1 MRWDI
6 FCQIVDNYGDAGV
19 CWRLARALSRLS
31 SSSINTVNSAEY
43 DDSRIRL
50 FCDDLNVLNV
60 IAHGDAVR
68 HGATLGI
75 EVLPWS
81 AAESPAVLASVGGV
95 VIEAFAC
102 HLPTPYIEAMVQKV
116 SEKTLSKQ
124 SIWINLEY
132 LTAEAWAD
140 DMHLMPSPQNNGLN
154 KYFYFPGFTPKT
166 GGVLLGDWNEVSSSR
181 IGSDEITSSEIKS
194 APPSLSLV
202 LESCRPGS
210 KKISVFNYKH
220 APLDVWLHSV
230 NQAALAQGEIVDV
243 FLCADQNVSVAT
255 KKEFALV
262 NSTVKLIQLPFI
274 PQEDYDYLL
283 SACDINLVRGE
294 DSFVR
299 AQWAGK
305 PFIWDIYP
313 QSDLAHEVKLSAF
326 LNRFFEDSSDELR
339 SMGVAAMKWG
349 SASDWWP
356 QLNAWT
362 KHSRAWRQKLMG
374 LGHLEGKI
382 LDFVKSQEKSR

>member
-31 SSSINTVNSAEY
+31 SSSVNSAEC

-60 IAHGDAVR
+60 IAHGDAVG

-81 AAESPAVLASVGGV
+81 AAESPTILASVGDV

-102 HLPTPYIEAMVQKV
+102 HLPSAYIEAMVQKT
-116 SEKTLSKQ
+116 SQKASTKQ
-124 SIWINLEY
+124 PIWINLEY

-140 DMHLMPSPQNNGLN
+140 EMHLMPSPQNNGLN

-166 GGVLLGDWNEVSSSR
+166 GGVLLGNWDEV
-181 IGSDEITSSEIKS
+181 TSNSLNI
-194 APPSLSLV
+194 PLSLSSAFD
-202 LESCRPGS
+202 SCRSRS
-210 KKISVFNYKH
+210 KKVSVFNYKQ
-220 APLDVWLHSV
+220 APLDAWLDSLH
-230 NQAALAQGEIVDV
+230 QAALAHGELVDV
-243 FLCADQNVSVAT
+243 FLCADQNVSAAT
-255 KKEFALV
+255 QKAFALA
-262 NSTVKLIQLPFI
+262 NSAVKLIQLPFI

-283 SACDINLVRGE
+283 SVCDINLVRGE

-313 QSDLAHEVKLSAF
+313 QSDLAHEVKLNAF
-326 LNRFFEDSSDELR
+326 LERYFETASAQLR
-339 SMGVAAMKWG
+339 STGVSAMKWA
-349 SASDWWP
+349 SAADWWP
-356 QLNAWT
+356 HLTAWT
-362 KHSRAWRQKLMG
+362 KHSEDWREKLMG

-382 LDFVKSQEKSR
+382 LDFVKSQEISR

>member
-31 SSSINTVNSAEY
+31 SSSVNSVDC

-60 IAHGDAVR
+60 IAHGDAVG
-68 HGATLGI
+68 HGASLGI

-81 AAESPAVLASVGGV
+81 AAESAAVLASVGDV

-102 HLPTPYIEAMVQKV
+102 HLPTPYIEAMVQK
-116 SEKTLSKQ
+116 TSKKF
-124 SIWINLEY
+124 STKPPIWINLEY

-166 GGVLLGDWNEVSSSR
+166 GGVLLGDWDEV
-181 IGSDEITSSEIKS
+181 TSNSLNI
-194 APPSLSLV
+194 PQSLSWTF
-202 LESCRPGS
+202 ESCRPRS
-210 KKISVFNYKH
+210 KKVSIFNYKQ
-220 APLDVWLHSV
+220 APLDAWLDSV
-230 NQAALAQGEIVDV
+230 NQAAVAHDETVDV
-243 FLCADQNVSVAT
+243 FLCANQNVSAAT
-255 KKEFALV
+255 QRTLSSVDSA
-262 NSTVKLIQLPFI
+262 VKLIQLPFI

-283 SACDINLVRGE
+283 SICDINLVRGE

-299 AQWAGK
+299 AQLAGK

-313 QSDLAHEVKLSAF
+313 QSDLAHEVKLNAF
-326 LNRFFEDSSDELR
+326 LERYFEGASSELR
-339 SMGVAAMKWG
+339 ATGISAMKWG
-349 SASDWWP
+349 PASDWWSH
-356 QLNAWT
+356 LNAWT
-362 KHSRAWRQKLMG
+362 SYSETWRQKLMS

-382 LDFVKSQEKSR
+382 LDFVKSQEISR

>member
-31 SSSINTVNSAEY
+31 SSSVNNVEC

-60 IAHGDAVR
+60 ITHGDAVA
-68 HGATLGI
+68 HGASLGV

-81 AAESPAVLASVGGV
+81 AAESPAILASVGDV

-102 HLPTPYIEAMVQKV
+102 HLPKPYVEAMVQKTFQKV
-116 SEKTLSKQ
+116 SAKQ
-124 SIWINLEY
+124 PIWINLEY

-154 KYFYFPGFTPKT
+154 KYFYFPGFTPKA
-166 GGVLLGDWNEVSSSR
+166 GGVLLGDWDEV
-181 IGSDEITSSEIKS
+181 TSNSLNI
-194 APPSLSLV
+194 PTSLSSAF
-202 LESCRPGS
+202 ESCRPKS
-210 KKISVFNYKH
+210 KKVSIFNYKQ
-220 APLDVWLHSV
+220 APLDAWLGSV
-230 NQAALAQGEIVDV
+230 NQVALEHGEMVDV
-243 FLCADQNVSVAT
+243 FLCADQNVSTTTQA
-255 KKEFALV
+255 ALSSV
-262 NSTVKLIQLPFI
+262 DSAVKLIQLPFI

-283 SACDINLVRGE
+283 SVCDINLVRGE

-313 QSDLAHEVKLSAF
+313 QSDLAHEVKLDAF
-326 LNRFFEDSSDELR
+326 LERYFEGGSAKLR
-339 SMGVAAMKWG
+339 AIGISAMKWG

-356 QLNAWT
+356 HLNAWT
-362 KHSRAWRQKLMG
+362 SHSEVWRQKLMS

-382 LDFVKSQEKSR
+382 LDFVKSQEISR

>member
-31 SSSINTVNSAEY
+31 SSSVNNVEC

-60 IAHGDAVR
+60 IAHGDAVG
-68 HGATLGI
+68 HGASLGI

-81 AAESPAVLASVGGV
+81 AAESPVILGSVGDV

-102 HLPTPYIEAMVQKV
+102 HLPKPYIEAMVQK
-116 SEKTLSKQ
+116 TSKKAFAKPP
-124 SIWINLEY
+124 IWINLEY

-154 KYFYFPGFTPKT
+154 KYFYFPGFTPKA
-166 GGVLLGDWNEVSSSR
+166 GGVLLGDWDEV
-181 IGSDEITSSEIKS
+181 TSNSLNI
-194 APPSLSLV
+194 PTSLSSAF
-202 LESCRPGS
+202 ESCRPKS
-210 KKISVFNYKH
+210 KKVSIFNYKQ
-220 APLDVWLHSV
+220 APLDAWLDSV
-230 NQAALAQGEIVDV
+230 NQVALEHGEMVDV
-243 FLCADQNVSVAT
+243 FLCADQNVSTTTQA
-255 KKEFALV
+255 ALSSV
-262 NSTVKLIQLPFI
+262 DSAVKLIQLPFI

-283 SACDINLVRGE
+283 SVCDINLVRGE

-313 QSDLAHEVKLSAF
+313 QSDLAHEVKLDAF
-326 LNRFFEDSSDELR
+326 LERYFEGGSAKLR
-339 SMGVAAMKWG
+339 AIGMSAMKWG

-356 QLNAWT
+356 HLNAWT
-362 KHSRAWRQKLMG
+362 SHSEVWRQKLMS

-382 LDFVKSQEKSR
+382 LDFVKSQEISR

>member
-31 SSSINTVNSAEY
+31 SSSVNNVEC

-60 IAHGDAVR
+60 ITHGDAVA
-68 HGATLGI
+68 HGASLGV

-81 AAESPAVLASVGGV
+81 AAESPAILASVGEV

-102 HLPTPYIEAMVQKV
+102 HLPKPYIEAMVQKTSQKV
-116 SEKTLSKQ
+116 SVKQ
-124 SIWINLEY
+124 PIWINLEY

-154 KYFYFPGFTPKT
+154 KYFYFPGFTPKA
-166 GGVLLGDWNEVSSSR
+166 GGVLLGDWDEV
-181 IGSDEITSSEIKS
+181 TSNSLNI
-194 APPSLSLV
+194 PTSLSSAF
-202 LESCRPGS
+202 ESCRPKS
-210 KKISVFNYKH
+210 KKVSIFNYKQ
-220 APLDVWLHSV
+220 APLDAWLDSV
-230 NQAALAQGEIVDV
+230 NQVALEHGEMVDV
-243 FLCADQNVSVAT
+243 FLCADQNVSTTTQA
-255 KKEFALV
+255 ALSSV
-262 NSTVKLIQLPFI
+262 DSAVKLIQLPFI

-283 SACDINLVRGE
+283 SVCDINLVRGE

-313 QSDLAHEVKLSAF
+313 QSDLAHEVKLDAF
-326 LNRFFEDSSDELR
+326 LERYFEGGSAKLR
-339 SMGVAAMKWG
+339 AIGMSAMKWG

-356 QLNAWT
+356 HLNAWT
-362 KHSRAWRQKLMG
+362 SHSEVWRQKLMS

-382 LDFVKSQEKSR
+382 LDFVKSQEISR

>member
-31 SSSINTVNSAEY
+31 SSSVNNVEC

-60 IAHGDAVR
+60 IAHGDAVG
-68 HGATLGI
+68 HGASLGI

-81 AAESPAVLASVGGV
+81 AAESPAVLASVGDV
-95 VIEAFAC
+95 VVEAFAC
-102 HLPTPYIEAMVQKV
+102 HLPKPYIEAMVQKT
-116 SEKTLSKQ
+116 SQKTSPKPP
-124 SIWINLEY
+124 IWINLEY

-166 GGVLLGDWNEVSSSR
+166 GGVLLGDWDEV
-181 IGSDEITSSEIKS
+181 TSNSLNISK
-194 APPSLSLV
+194 SLSSAF
-202 LESCRPGS
+202 ESCRPRS
-210 KKISVFNYKH
+210 KKISVFHYKQ
-220 APLDVWLHSV
+220 APLDNWLDSV
-230 NQAALAQGEIVDV
+230 NQAALAHGEMVDV
-243 FLCADQNVSVAT
+243 FLCADQNVSAAT
-255 KKEFALV
+255 QTSFSLAD
-262 NSTVKLIQLPFI
+262 SAVKLIQLPFI

-283 SACDINLVRGE
+283 SVCDINLVRGE

-299 AQWAGK
+299 AQWASK

-313 QSDLAHEVKLSAF
+313 QSDLAHEVKLNAF
-326 LNRFFEDSSDELR
+326 LERYFE
-339 SMGVAAMKWG
+339 GVSAEFRAIGISAMKWG
-349 SASDWWP
+349 PASDWWP
-356 QLNAWT
+356 HLSTWT
-362 KHSRAWRQKLMG
+362 SHSEAWRQKLMG

-382 LDFVKSQEKSR
+382 LDFVKSQEISR

>member
-31 SSSINTVNSAEY
+31 SSSVNNVEC

-60 IAHGDAVR
+60 ITHGDAVA
-68 HGATLGI
+68 HGASLGV

-81 AAESPAVLASVGGV
+81 ATESPAILASVGDV

-102 HLPTPYIEAMVQKV
+102 HLPKPYVEAMVQKTSQKV
-116 SEKTLSKQ
+116 SAKQ
-124 SIWINLEY
+124 PIWINLEY

-154 KYFYFPGFTPKT
+154 KYFYFPGFTPKA
-166 GGVLLGDWNEVSSSR
+166 GGVLLGDWDEV
-181 IGSDEITSSEIKS
+181 TSNSLNI
-194 APPSLSLV
+194 PTSLSSAF
-202 LESCRPGS
+202 ESCRPKS
-210 KKISVFNYKH
+210 KKVSIFNYKQ
-220 APLDVWLHSV
+220 APLDAWLDSV
-230 NQAALAQGEIVDV
+230 NQVALEHGEMVDV
-243 FLCADQNVSVAT
+243 FLCADQNVSTTTQA
-255 KKEFALV
+255 ALSSV
-262 NSTVKLIQLPFI
+262 DSAVKLIQLPFI

-283 SACDINLVRGE
+283 SVCDINLVRGE

-313 QSDLAHEVKLSAF
+313 QSDLAHEVKLDAF
-326 LNRFFEDSSDELR
+326 LERYFEGGSAKLR
-339 SMGVAAMKWG
+339 AIGMSAMKWG

-356 QLNAWT
+356 HLNAWT
-362 KHSRAWRQKLMG
+362 SHSEVWRQKLMS

-382 LDFVKSQEKSR
+382 LDFVKSQEISRWKLLKNSA

>member
-19 CWRLARALSRLS
+19 CWRLARALSRLT
-31 SSSINTVNSAEY
+31 SSSINTVNSAEC

-60 IAHGDAVR
+60 ITHGDAVA
-68 HGATLGI
+68 HGASLGV

-81 AAESPAVLASVGGV
+81 AAESPAILASVGDV

-102 HLPTPYIEAMVQKV
+102 HLPKPYVEAMVQKTSQKV
-116 SEKTLSKQ
+116 SAKQ
-124 SIWINLEY
+124 PIWINLEY

-140 DMHLMPSPQNNGLN
+140 EMHLMPSPQNNGLN
-154 KYFYFPGFTPKT
+154 KYFYFPGFTLKA
-166 GGVLLGDWNEVSSSR
+166 GGVLLGDWDEV
-181 IGSDEITSSEIKS
+181 TSNSLNI
-194 APPSLSLV
+194 PTSLSSAF
-202 LESCRPGS
+202 ESCRPKS
-210 KKISVFNYKH
+210 KKVSIFNYKQ
-220 APLDVWLHSV
+220 APLDAWLGSV
-230 NQAALAQGEIVDV
+230 NQVALEHGEMVDV
-243 FLCADQNVSVAT
+243 FLCADQNVSTTTQA
-255 KKEFALV
+255 ALSSV
-262 NSTVKLIQLPFI
+262 DSAVKLIQLPFI

-283 SACDINLVRGE
+283 SVCDINLVRGE

-313 QSDLAHEVKLSAF
+313 QSDLAHEVKLDAF
-326 LNRFFEDSSDELR
+326 LERYFEGGSAKLR
-339 SMGVAAMKWG
+339 AIGMSAMKWG

-356 QLNAWT
+356 HLNAWT
-362 KHSRAWRQKLMG
+362 SHSEVWRQKLMS

>member
-31 SSSINTVNSAEY
+31 SSSVNNVEC

-60 IAHGDAVR
+60 ITHGDAVA
-68 HGATLGI
+68 HGASLGV

-81 AAESPAVLASVGGV
+81 AAESPAILASVGEV

-102 HLPTPYIEAMVQKV
+102 HLPKPYIEAMVQKTSQKV
-116 SEKTLSKQ
+116 SVKQ
-124 SIWINLEY
+124 PIWINLEY

-154 KYFYFPGFTPKT
+154 KYFYFPGFTPKA
-166 GGVLLGDWNEVSSSR
+166 GGVLLGDWDEV
-181 IGSDEITSSEIKS
+181 TSNSLNI
-194 APPSLSLV
+194 PTSLSSAF
-202 LESCRPGS
+202 ESCRPKS
-210 KKISVFNYKH
+210 KKVSIFNYKQ
-220 APLDVWLHSV
+220 APLDAWLGSV
-230 NQAALAQGEIVDV
+230 NQVALEHGEMVDV
-243 FLCADQNVSVAT
+243 FLCADQNVSTTTQA
-255 KKEFALV
+255 ALSSV
-262 NSTVKLIQLPFI
+262 DSAVKLIQLPFI

-283 SACDINLVRGE
+283 SVCDINLVRGE

-313 QSDLAHEVKLSAF
+313 QSDLAHEVKLDAF
-326 LNRFFEDSSDELR
+326 LERYFEGGSAKLR
-339 SMGVAAMKWG
+339 AIGMSAMKWG

-356 QLNAWT
+356 HLNAWT
-362 KHSRAWRQKLMG
+362 SHSEVWRQKLMS

-382 LDFVKSQEKSR
+382 LDFVKSQEISR

>member
-31 SSSINTVNSAEY
+31 SSSVNNVEC

-60 IAHGDAVR
+60 ITHGDAVA
-68 HGATLGI
+68 HGASLGV

-81 AAESPAVLASVGGV
+81 AAESPAILASVGDV

-102 HLPTPYIEAMVQKV
+102 HLPKPYVEAMVQKTSQKV
-116 SEKTLSKQ
+116 SVKQ
-124 SIWINLEY
+124 PIWINLEY

-154 KYFYFPGFTPKT
+154 KYFYFPGFTPKA
-166 GGVLLGDWNEVSSSR
+166 GGVLLGDWDEV
-181 IGSDEITSSEIKS
+181 TSNSLNI
-194 APPSLSLV
+194 PTSLSSAF
-202 LESCRPGS
+202 ESCRPKS
-210 KKISVFNYKH
+210 KKVSIFNYKQ
-220 APLDVWLHSV
+220 APLDAWLGSV
-230 NQAALAQGEIVDV
+230 NQVALEHGEMVDV
-243 FLCADQNVSVAT
+243 FLCADQNVSTTTQA
-255 KKEFALV
+255 ALSSV
-262 NSTVKLIQLPFI
+262 DSAVKLIQLPFI

-283 SACDINLVRGE
+283 SVCDINLVRGE

-299 AQWAGK
+299 SQWAGK

-313 QSDLAHEVKLSAF
+313 QSDLAHEVKLDAF
-326 LNRFFEDSSDELR
+326 LERYFEGGSAKLR
-339 SMGVAAMKWG
+339 AIGMSAMKWG

-356 QLNAWT
+356 HLNAWT
-362 KHSRAWRQKLMG
+362 SHSEVWRQKLMS

-382 LDFVKSQEKSR
+382 LDFVKSQEISR

>member
-31 SSSINTVNSAEY
+31 SSSVNNVEC

-60 IAHGDAVR
+60 ITHGDAVA
-68 HGATLGI
+68 HGASLGV

-81 AAESPAVLASVGGV
+81 ATESPAILASVGDV

-102 HLPTPYIEAMVQKV
+102 HLPKPYVEAMVQKTSQKV
-116 SEKTLSKQ
+116 SAKQ
-124 SIWINLEY
+124 PIWINLEY

-154 KYFYFPGFTPKT
+154 KYFYFPGFTPKA
-166 GGVLLGDWNEVSSSR
+166 GGVLLGDWDEV
-181 IGSDEITSSEIKS
+181 TSNSLNI
-194 APPSLSLV
+194 PTSLSSAF
-202 LESCRPGS
+202 ESCRPKS
-210 KKISVFNYKH
+210 KKVSIFNYKQ
-220 APLDVWLHSV
+220 APLDAWLGSV
-230 NQAALAQGEIVDV
+230 NQVALEHGEMVDV
-243 FLCADQNVSVAT
+243 FLCADQNVSTTTQA
-255 KKEFALV
+255 ALSSV
-262 NSTVKLIQLPFI
+262 DSAVKLIQLPFI

-283 SACDINLVRGE
+283 SVCDINLVRGE

-313 QSDLAHEVKLSAF
+313 QSDLAHEVKLDAF
-326 LNRFFEDSSDELR
+326 LERYFEGGSAKLR
-339 SMGVAAMKWG
+339 AIGMSAMKWG

-356 QLNAWT
+356 HLNAWT
-362 KHSRAWRQKLMG
+362 SHSEVWRQKLMS

-382 LDFVKSQEKSR
+382 LDFVKSQEISR

>member
-31 SSSINTVNSAEY
+31 SSSVNNVEC

-60 IAHGDAVR
+60 IAHGDAVG
-68 HGATLGI
+68 HGASLGI

-81 AAESPAVLASVGGV
+81 AAESPAVLASVGDV
-95 VIEAFAC
+95 VVEAFAC
-102 HLPTPYIEAMVQKV
+102 HLPKPYIEAMVQKT
-116 SEKTLSKQ
+116 SQKTSPKPP
-124 SIWINLEY
+124 IWINLEY

-140 DMHLMPSPQNNGLN
+140 EMHLMPSPQNNGLN

-166 GGVLLGDWNEVSSSR
+166 GGVLLGDWDEV
-181 IGSDEITSSEIKS
+181 TSNSLNI
-194 APPSLSLV
+194 PQSLSSAF
-202 LESCRPGS
+202 ESCRPRS
-210 KKISVFNYKH
+210 KKISVFHYKQ
-220 APLDVWLHSV
+220 APLDSWLDSV
-230 NQAALAQGEIVDV
+230 NQAALAHGEMVDV
-243 FLCADQNVSVAT
+243 FLCADQNVSAAT
-255 KKEFALV
+255 QTSFSLAD
-262 NSTVKLIQLPFI
+262 SAVKLIQLPFI

-283 SACDINLVRGE
+283 SVCDINLVRGE

-299 AQWAGK
+299 AQWASK

-313 QSDLAHEVKLSAF
+313 QSDLAHEVKLNAF
-326 LNRFFEDSSDELR
+326 LERYFE
-339 SMGVAAMKWG
+339 GVSAEFRAIGISAMKWG
-349 SASDWWP
+349 PASDWWSH
-356 QLNAWT
+356 LSSWT
-362 KHSRAWRQKLMG
+362 SHSEAWRQKLMG

-382 LDFVKSQEKSR
+382 LDFVKSQEISR

>member
-31 SSSINTVNSAEY
+31 SSSVNSVDC

-60 IAHGDAVR
+60 IAHGDAVA
-68 HGATLGI
+68 HGASLGI
-75 EVLPWS
+75 EALPWS
-81 AAESPAVLASVGGV
+81 AAESPAVLASVGDV

-102 HLPTPYIEAMVQKV
+102 NLPKPYIEAMVQKA
-116 SEKTLSKQ
+116 SDQ
-124 SIWINLEY
+124 APIWINLEY

-140 DMHLMPSPQNNGLN
+140 DMHLMPSPQNNGLK

-166 GGVLLGDWNEVSSSR
+166 GGVLLGDWHEV
-181 IGSDEITSSEIKS
+181 TSGKDTSL
-194 APPSLSLV
+194 PNSLSLV
-202 LESCRPGS
+202 LQSCRPAS
-210 KKISVFNYKH
+210 KKISVFNYKQ
-220 APLDVWLHSV
+220 APLDTWLNSV
-230 NQAALAQGEIVDV
+230 NQAALSHGNKVDV
-243 FLCADQNVSVAT
+243 FLCADQNVSAAT
-255 KKEFALV
+255 QKAFSLEDSA
-262 NSTVKLIQLPFI
+262 VKLIQLPFI

-283 SACDINLVRGE
+283 SVCDMNLVRGE

-313 QSDLAHEVKLSAF
+313 QSDLAHEIKLEAF
-326 LNRFFEDSSDELR
+326 LDRYFAGASSELR
-339 SMGVAAMKWG
+339 AFGISAMKWG
-349 SASDWWP
+349 PASDWWP
-356 QLNAWT
+356 HLNALT
-362 KHSRAWRQKLMG
+362 QHSKEWADKLAA

-382 LDFVKSQEKSR
+382 LDFVKSQEISR

>member
-31 SSSINTVNSAEY
+31 SSSVNNVEC

-60 IAHGDAVR
+60 ITHGDAVA
-68 HGATLGI
+68 HGASLGV

-81 AAESPAVLASVGGV
+81 AAESPAILASVGDV

-102 HLPTPYIEAMVQKV
+102 HLPKPYVEAMVQKTSQRV
-116 SEKTLSKQ
+116 SAKQ
-124 SIWINLEY
+124 PIWINLEY

-140 DMHLMPSPQNNGLN
+140 DMHLMPSPQNNGLS
-154 KYFYFPGFTPKT
+154 KYFYFPGFTPKA
-166 GGVLLGDWNEVSSSR
+166 GGVLLGDWDEV
-181 IGSDEITSSEIKS
+181 TSNSLNI
-194 APPSLSLV
+194 PTSLSSAF
-202 LESCRPGS
+202 ESCRPKS
-210 KKISVFNYKH
+210 KKVSLFNYKQ
-220 APLDVWLHSV
+220 APLDAWLDSV
-230 NQAALAQGEIVDV
+230 NQVALEHGEMVDV
-243 FLCADQNVSVAT
+243 FLCADQNVSTTTQA
-255 KKEFALV
+255 ALSSV
-262 NSTVKLIQLPFI
+262 DSAVKLIQLPFI

-283 SACDINLVRGE
+283 SVCDINLVRGE

-313 QSDLAHEVKLSAF
+313 QSDLAHEVKLDAF
-326 LNRFFEDSSDELR
+326 LERYFEEGSAKLR
-339 SMGVAAMKWG
+339 AIGMSAMKWG

-356 QLNAWT
+356 HLNAWT
-362 KHSRAWRQKLMG
+362 SHSEVWRQKLMS

-382 LDFVKSQEKSR
+382 LDFVKSQEISR

>member
-31 SSSINTVNSAEY
+31 SSSVNNVEC

-60 IAHGDAVR
+60 ITHGDAVA
-68 HGATLGI
+68 HGASLGV

-81 AAESPAVLASVGGV
+81 AAESPAILASVGDV
-95 VIEAFAC
+95 VIEAFAS
-102 HLPTPYIEAMVQKV
+102 HLPKPYVEAMVQKTSQKV
-116 SEKTLSKQ
+116 SAKQ
-124 SIWINLEY
+124 LIWINLEY

-154 KYFYFPGFTPKT
+154 KYFYFPGFTPKA
-166 GGVLLGDWNEVSSSR
+166 GGVLLGDWDEV
-181 IGSDEITSSEIKS
+181 TSNSLNI
-194 APPSLSLV
+194 PTSLSSAF
-202 LESCRPGS
+202 ESCRPKS
-210 KKISVFNYKH
+210 KKVSIFNYKQ
-220 APLDVWLHSV
+220 APLDAWLDSV
-230 NQAALAQGEIVDV
+230 NQVALEHGEMVDV
-243 FLCADQNVSVAT
+243 FLCADQNVSTTTQA
-255 KKEFALV
+255 ALSSV
-262 NSTVKLIQLPFI
+262 DSAVKLIQLPFI

-283 SACDINLVRGE
+283 SVCDINLVRGE

-313 QSDLAHEVKLSAF
+313 QSDLAHEVKLDAF
-326 LNRFFEDSSDELR
+326 LERYFEGGSAKLR
-339 SMGVAAMKWG
+339 AIGISAMKWG

-356 QLNAWT
+356 HLNAWT
-362 KHSRAWRQKLMG
+362 SHSEVWRQKLMS

-382 LDFVKSQEKSR
+382 LDFVKSQEISR

>member
-31 SSSINTVNSAEY
+31 SSSVNNVEC

-68 HGATLGI
+68 HGASLGI

-81 AAESPAVLASVGGV
+81 GAESPAVLASVGDV

-102 HLPTPYIEAMVQKV
+102 HLPTPYVEAMVQKT
-116 SEKTLSKQ
+116 SQKASSRQ
-124 SIWINLEY
+124 PIWINLEY
-132 LTAEAWAD
+132 LTAEVWAD
-140 DMHLMPSPQNNGLN
+140 EMHLMPSPQNNGLN

-166 GGVLLGDWNEVSSSR
+166 GGVLLGDWHEV
-181 IGSDEITSSEIKS
+181 TSSKET
-194 APPSLSLV
+194 APPNSLSLV
-202 LESCRPGS
+202 LQSCRPAS
-210 KKISVFNYKH
+210 KKISVFNYKQ
-220 APLDVWLHSV
+220 APLDAWLDSV
-230 NQAALAQGEIVDV
+230 NQTALAHGEMVDV
-243 FLCADQNVSVAT
+243 FLCAEQNVSTETQQA
-255 KKEFALV
+255 FSLAD
-262 NSTVKLIQLPFI
+262 SAVKLIQLPFI

-283 SACDINLVRGE
+283 SVCDINLVRGE

-313 QSDLAHEVKLSAF
+313 QSDLAHEVKLNAF
-326 LNRFFEDSSDELR
+326 LERYFEASSAELR
-339 SMGVAAMKWG
+339 STGLAAMKWG
-349 SASDWWP
+349 PASDWWP
-356 QLNAWT
+356 HLNAWT
-362 KHSRAWRQKLMG
+362 SHSEAWRHKLAS

-382 LDFVKSQEKSR
+382 LDFVKSQEISR

>member
-31 SSSINTVNSAEY
+31 SSSVNNVEC

-68 HGATLGI
+68 HGASLGI

-81 AAESPAVLASVGGV
+81 GAESPAVLASVGDV

-102 HLPTPYIEAMVQKV
+102 HLPTPYVEAMVQKT
-116 SEKTLSKQ
+116 SQKASSRQ
-124 SIWINLEY
+124 PIWINLEY
-132 LTAEAWAD
+132 LTAEVWAD
-140 DMHLMPSPQNNGLN
+140 EMHLMSSPQNNGLN

-166 GGVLLGDWNEVSSSR
+166 GGVLLGDWYEV
-181 IGSDEITSSEIKS
+181 TSSKET
-194 APPSLSLV
+194 APPNSLSLV
-202 LESCRPGS
+202 LQSCRPAS
-210 KKISVFNYKH
+210 KKISVFNYKQ
-220 APLDVWLHSV
+220 APLDAWLDSV
-230 NQAALAQGEIVDV
+230 NQTALAHGDMVDV
-243 FLCADQNVSVAT
+243 FLCADQNVPTETQQAFSLADS
-255 KKEFALV
+255 A
-262 NSTVKLIQLPFI
+262 VKLIQLPFI

-283 SACDINLVRGE
+283 SVCDINLVRGE

-313 QSDLAHEVKLSAF
+313 QSDLAHEVKLNAF
-326 LNRFFEDSSDELR
+326 LERYFEASSAELR
-339 SMGVAAMKWG
+339 STGLAAMKWG
-349 SASDWWP
+349 PASDWWP
-356 QLNAWT
+356 HLNAWT
-362 KHSRAWRQKLMG
+362 SHSEAWRHKLAS

-382 LDFVKSQEKSR
+382 LDFVKSQEISR

>member
-31 SSSINTVNSAEY
+31 SSSVNNVEC

-60 IAHGDAVR
+60 IAHGDAVG
-68 HGATLGI
+68 HGASLGI

-81 AAESPAVLASVGGV
+81 AAESPAVLASVGDV
-95 VIEAFAC
+95 VVEAFAC
-102 HLPTPYIEAMVQKV
+102 HLPKPYIEAMVQKT
-116 SEKTLSKQ
+116 SQKTSPKPP
-124 SIWINLEY
+124 IWINLEY

-166 GGVLLGDWNEVSSSR
+166 GGVLLGDWDEV
-181 IGSDEITSSEIKS
+181 TSNSLNI
-194 APPSLSLV
+194 PQSLSSAF
-202 LESCRPGS
+202 ESCRPKS
-210 KKISVFNYKH
+210 KKISVFHYKQ
-220 APLDVWLHSV
+220 APLDNWLDSV
-230 NQAALAQGEIVDV
+230 NQAALAHGEMVDV
-243 FLCADQNVSVAT
+243 FLCADQNVSAAT
-255 KKEFALV
+255 QTSFSLAD
-262 NSTVKLIQLPFI
+262 SAVKLIQLPFI

-283 SACDINLVRGE
+283 SVCDINLVRGE

-299 AQWAGK
+299 AQWASK

-313 QSDLAHEVKLSAF
+313 QSDLAHEVKLNAF
-326 LNRFFEDSSDELR
+326 LERYFE
-339 SMGVAAMKWG
+339 GVSAEFRAIGISAMKWG
-349 SASDWWP
+349 PASDWWSH
-356 QLNAWT
+356 LSSWT
-362 KHSRAWRQKLMG
+362 SHSEAWRQKLMG

-382 LDFVKSQEKSR
+382 LDFVKSQEISR

>member
-31 SSSINTVNSAEY
+31 SSSVNNVEC

-60 IAHGDAVR
+60 ITHGDAVA
-68 HGATLGI
+68 HGASLGV

-81 AAESPAVLASVGGV
+81 AAESPAILASVGDV

-102 HLPTPYIEAMVQKV
+102 HLPKPYVEAMVQKTSQRV
-116 SEKTLSKQ
+116 SAKQ
-124 SIWINLEY
+124 PIWINLEY

-154 KYFYFPGFTPKT
+154 KYFYFPGFTPKA
-166 GGVLLGDWNEVSSSR
+166 GGVLLGDWDEV
-181 IGSDEITSSEIKS
+181 TSNSLNI
-194 APPSLSLV
+194 PTSLSSAF
-202 LESCRPGS
+202 ESCRPKS
-210 KKISVFNYKH
+210 KKVSLFNYKQ
-220 APLDVWLHSV
+220 APLDAWLDSV
-230 NQAALAQGEIVDV
+230 NQVALEHGEMVDV
-243 FLCADQNVSVAT
+243 FLCADQNVSTTTQA
-255 KKEFALV
+255 ALSSV
-262 NSTVKLIQLPFI
+262 DSAVKLIQLPFI

-283 SACDINLVRGE
+283 SVCDINLVRGE

-313 QSDLAHEVKLSAF
+313 QSDLAHEVKLDAF
-326 LNRFFEDSSDELR
+326 LERYFEEGSAKLR
-339 SMGVAAMKWG
+339 AIGMSAMKWG

-356 QLNAWT
+356 HLNAWT
-362 KHSRAWRQKLMG
+362 SHSEVWRQKLMS

-382 LDFVKSQEKSR
+382 LDFVKSQEISR

>member
-31 SSSINTVNSAEY
+31 SSSVNNVEC

-60 IAHGDAVR
+60 IAHGDAVG
-68 HGATLGI
+68 HGASLGI

-81 AAESPAVLASVGGV
+81 AAESPAILASVGDV

-102 HLPTPYIEAMVQKV
+102 HLPKPYIEAMVQKT
-116 SEKTLSKQ
+116 SQKTSPKPP
-124 SIWINLEY
+124 IWINLEY

-166 GGVLLGDWNEVSSSR
+166 GGVLLGDWDEV
-181 IGSDEITSSEIKS
+181 TSNSLNISK
-194 APPSLSLV
+194 SLSSAF
-202 LESCRPGS
+202 ESCRPKS
-210 KKISVFNYKH
+210 KRISVFHYKQ
-220 APLDVWLHSV
+220 APLDAWLDSV
-230 NQAALAQGEIVDV
+230 NQAALAHGEMVDV
-243 FLCADQNVSVAT
+243 FLCADQNVSAAT
-255 KKEFALV
+255 QTSFSLAD
-262 NSTVKLIQLPFI
+262 SAVKLIQLHFI

-283 SACDINLVRGE
+283 SVCDINLVRGE

-299 AQWAGK
+299 AQWASK

-313 QSDLAHEVKLSAF
+313 QSDLAHEVKLNAF
-326 LNRFFEDSSDELR
+326 LERYFE
-339 SMGVAAMKWG
+339 GVSAEFRAIGISAMKWG
-349 SASDWWP
+349 PASDWWP
-356 QLNAWT
+356 HLSTWT
-362 KHSRAWRQKLMG
+362 SHSEAWRQKLMG

-382 LDFVKSQEKSR
+382 LDFVKSQEISR

>member
-31 SSSINTVNSAEY
+31 SSSVNNVEC

-81 AAESPAVLASVGGV
+81 AAESPAILASVGDV

-102 HLPTPYIEAMVQKV
+102 HLPKSYIEAMVQKT
-116 SEKTLSKQ
+116 SQKTSPKPP
-124 SIWINLEY
+124 IWINLEY

-166 GGVLLGDWNEVSSSR
+166 GGVLLGDWDEV
-181 IGSDEITSSEIKS
+181 TSNSLNISK
-194 APPSLSLV
+194 SLSSAF
-202 LESCRPGS
+202 ESCRPKS
-210 KKISVFNYKH
+210 KRISVFHYKQ
-220 APLDVWLHSV
+220 APLDAWLDSV
-230 NQAALAQGEIVDV
+230 NQAALAHGEMVDV
-243 FLCADQNVSVAT
+243 FLCADQNVSAAT
-255 KKEFALV
+255 QTSFSLAD
-262 NSTVKLIQLPFI
+262 SAVKLIQLPFI

-283 SACDINLVRGE
+283 SVCDINLVRGE

-299 AQWAGK
+299 AQWASK

-313 QSDLAHEVKLSAF
+313 QSDLAHEVKLNAF
-326 LNRFFEDSSDELR
+326 LERYFE
-339 SMGVAAMKWG
+339 GVSAEFRAIGISAMKWG
-349 SASDWWP
+349 PASDWWP
-356 QLNAWT
+356 HLSTWT
-362 KHSRAWRQKLMG
+362 SHSEAWRQKLMG

-382 LDFVKSQEKSR
+382 LDFVKSQEISR

>member
-31 SSSINTVNSAEY
+31 SSSVNNVEC

-68 HGATLGI
+68 HGASLGI

-81 AAESPAVLASVGGV
+81 AAESPAVLASVGDV
-95 VIEAFAC
+95 VVEAFAC
-102 HLPTPYIEAMVQKV
+102 HLPKPYIEAMVQKT
-116 SEKTLSKQ
+116 SQKTSPKPP
-124 SIWINLEY
+124 IWINLEY

-166 GGVLLGDWNEVSSSR
+166 GGVLLGDWDEV
-181 IGSDEITSSEIKS
+181 TSNSLNI
-194 APPSLSLV
+194 PQSLSSAF
-202 LESCRPGS
+202 ESCRPKS
-210 KKISVFNYKH
+210 KKISVFHYKQ
-220 APLDVWLHSV
+220 APLDNWLDSV
-230 NQAALAQGEIVDV
+230 NQAALAHGEMVDV
-243 FLCADQNVSVAT
+243 FLCADQNVSAAT
-255 KKEFALV
+255 QTSFSLAD
-262 NSTVKLIQLPFI
+262 SAVKLIQLPFI

-283 SACDINLVRGE
+283 SVCDINLVRGE

-299 AQWAGK
+299 AQWASK

-313 QSDLAHEVKLSAF
+313 QSDLAHEVKLNAF
-326 LNRFFEDSSDELR
+326 LERYFE
-339 SMGVAAMKWG
+339 GVSAEFRAIGISAMKWG
-349 SASDWWP
+349 PASDWWSH
-356 QLNAWT
+356 LSSWT
-362 KHSRAWRQKLMG
+362 SHSEAWRQKLMG

-382 LDFVKSQEKSR
+382 LDFVKSQEISR

>member
-31 SSSINTVNSAEY
+31 SSSVNNVEC

-60 IAHGDAVR
+60 ITHGDAVA
-68 HGATLGI
+68 HGASLGV

-81 AAESPAVLASVGGV
+81 AAESPAILASVGDV

-102 HLPTPYIEAMVQKV
+102 HLPKPYVEAMVQKTSQRV
-116 SEKTLSKQ
+116 SAKQ
-124 SIWINLEY
+124 PIWINLEY

-154 KYFYFPGFTPKT
+154 KYFYFPGFTPKA
-166 GGVLLGDWNEVSSSR
+166 GGVLLGDWDEV
-181 IGSDEITSSEIKS
+181 TSNSLNI
-194 APPSLSLV
+194 PTSLSSAF
-202 LESCRPGS
+202 ESCRPKS
-210 KKISVFNYKH
+210 KKVSLFNYKQ
-220 APLDVWLHSV
+220 APLDAWLDSV
-230 NQAALAQGEIVDV
+230 NQVALEHGEMVDV
-243 FLCADQNVSVAT
+243 FLCADQNVSTTTQA
-255 KKEFALV
+255 ALSSV
-262 NSTVKLIQLPFI
+262 DSAVKLIQLPFI

-283 SACDINLVRGE
+283 SVCDINLVRGE

-313 QSDLAHEVKLSAF
+313 QSDLAHEVKLDAF
-326 LNRFFEDSSDELR
+326 LERYFEGGSAKLR
-339 SMGVAAMKWG
+339 AIGISAMKWG

-356 QLNAWT
+356 HLNAWT
-362 KHSRAWRQKLMG
+362 SHSEVWRQKLMS

-382 LDFVKSQEKSR
+382 LDFVKSQEISR

>member
-31 SSSINTVNSAEY
+31 SSSVNNVEC

-60 IAHGDAVR
+60 ITHGDAVA
-68 HGATLGI
+68 HGASLGV

-81 AAESPAVLASVGGV
+81 AAESPAILASVGDV

-102 HLPTPYIEAMVQKV
+102 HLPKPYVEAMVQKTSQKV
-116 SEKTLSKQ
+116 SAKQ
-124 SIWINLEY
+124 PIWINLEY

-154 KYFYFPGFTPKT
+154 KYFYFPGFTPKA
-166 GGVLLGDWNEVSSSR
+166 GGVLLGDWDEV
-181 IGSDEITSSEIKS
+181 TSNSLNI
-194 APPSLSLV
+194 PTSLSSAF
-202 LESCRPGS
+202 ESCRPKS
-210 KKISVFNYKH
+210 KKVSIFNYKQ
-220 APLDVWLHSV
+220 APLDAWLDSV
-230 NQAALAQGEIVDV
+230 NQVALEHGEMVDV
-243 FLCADQNVSVAT
+243 FLCADQNVSTTTQA
-255 KKEFALV
+255 ALSSV
-262 NSTVKLIQLPFI
+262 DSAVKVIQLPFI

-283 SACDINLVRGE
+283 SVCDINLVRGE

-313 QSDLAHEVKLSAF
+313 QSDLAHEVKLDAF
-326 LNRFFEDSSDELR
+326 LERYFEGGSAKLR
-339 SMGVAAMKWG
+339 AIGISAMKWG

-356 QLNAWT
+356 HLNAWT
-362 KHSRAWRQKLMG
+362 SHSEVWRQKLMS

-382 LDFVKSQEKSR
+382 LDFVKSQEISR

>member
-31 SSSINTVNSAEY
+31 SSSVNNVEC

-50 FCDDLNVLNV
+50 FCDDLSVLNV
-60 IAHGDAVR
+60 ITHGDAVA
-68 HGATLGI
+68 HGASLGV

-81 AAESPAVLASVGGV
+81 AAESPAILASVGDV

-102 HLPTPYIEAMVQKV
+102 HLPKPYVEAMVQKTSQKV
-116 SEKTLSKQ
+116 SAKQ
-124 SIWINLEY
+124 PIWINLEY

-154 KYFYFPGFTPKT
+154 KYFYFPGFTPKA
-166 GGVLLGDWNEVSSSR
+166 GGVLLGDWDEV
-181 IGSDEITSSEIKS
+181 TSNSLNI
-194 APPSLSLV
+194 PTSLSSAF
-202 LESCRPGS
+202 ESCRPKS
-210 KKISVFNYKH
+210 KKVSIFNYKQ
-220 APLDVWLHSV
+220 APLDAWLGSV
-230 NQAALAQGEIVDV
+230 NQVALEHGEMVDV
-243 FLCADQNVSVAT
+243 FLCADQNVSTTTQA
-255 KKEFALV
+255 ALSSV
-262 NSTVKLIQLPFI
+262 DSAVKLIQLPFI

-283 SACDINLVRGE
+283 SVCDINLVRGE

-313 QSDLAHEVKLSAF
+313 QSDLAHEVKLDAF
-326 LNRFFEDSSDELR
+326 LERYFEGGSAKLR
-339 SMGVAAMKWG
+339 AIGMSAMKWG

-356 QLNAWT
+356 HLNAWT
-362 KHSRAWRQKLMG
+362 SHSEVWRQKLMS

-382 LDFVKSQEKSR
+382 LDFVKSQEISR

>member
-31 SSSINTVNSAEY
+31 SSSVNSVDC

-60 IAHGDAVR
+60 ITHGDAVA
-68 HGATLGI
+68 HGASLGV

-81 AAESPAVLASVGGV
+81 AAESPAILASVGDV

-102 HLPTPYIEAMVQKV
+102 HLPKPYVEAMVQKTSQKV
-116 SEKTLSKQ
+116 SAKQ
-124 SIWINLEY
+124 PIWINLEY

-154 KYFYFPGFTPKT
+154 KYFYFPGFTPKA
-166 GGVLLGDWNEVSSSR
+166 GGVLLGDWDEV
-181 IGSDEITSSEIKS
+181 TSNSLNI
-194 APPSLSLV
+194 PTSLSSAF
-202 LESCRPGS
+202 ESCRPKS
-210 KKISVFNYKH
+210 KKVSIFNYKQ
-220 APLDVWLHSV
+220 APLDAWLGSV
-230 NQAALAQGEIVDV
+230 NQVALEHGEMVDV
-243 FLCADQNVSVAT
+243 FLCADQNVSTTTQA
-255 KKEFALV
+255 ALSSV
-262 NSTVKLIQLPFI
+262 DSAVKLIQLPFI

-283 SACDINLVRGE
+283 SVCDINLVRGE

-313 QSDLAHEVKLSAF
+313 QSDLAHEVKLDAF
-326 LNRFFEDSSDELR
+326 LERYFEGGSAKLR
-339 SMGVAAMKWG
+339 AIGMSAMKWG

-356 QLNAWT
+356 HLNAWT
-362 KHSRAWRQKLMG
+362 SHSEVWRQKLMS

-382 LDFVKSQEKSR
+382 LDFVKSQEISR

>member
-31 SSSINTVNSAEY
+31 SSSVNNVEC

-60 IAHGDAVR
+60 ITHGDAVA
-68 HGATLGI
+68 HGASLGV

-81 AAESPAVLASVGGV
+81 AAESPAILASVGDV

-102 HLPTPYIEAMVQKV
+102 HLPTPYIEAMVQK
-116 SEKTLSKQ
+116 TSKK
-124 SIWINLEY
+124 SSTKPPIWINLEY

-154 KYFYFPGFTPKT
+154 KYFYFPGFTPKA
-166 GGVLLGDWNEVSSSR
+166 GGVLLGDWDEV
-181 IGSDEITSSEIKS
+181 TSNSLNI
-194 APPSLSLV
+194 PTSLSSAF
-202 LESCRPGS
+202 ESCRPKS
-210 KKISVFNYKH
+210 KKVSIFNYKQ
-220 APLDVWLHSV
+220 APLDAWLGSV
-230 NQAALAQGEIVDV
+230 NQVALEHGEMVDV
-243 FLCADQNVSVAT
+243 FLCADQNVSTTTQA
-255 KKEFALV
+255 ALSSV
-262 NSTVKLIQLPFI
+262 DSAVKLIQLPFI

-283 SACDINLVRGE
+283 SVCDINLVRGE

-313 QSDLAHEVKLSAF
+313 QSDLAHEVKLDAF
-326 LNRFFEDSSDELR
+326 LERYFEGGSAKLR
-339 SMGVAAMKWG
+339 AIGMSAMKWG

-356 QLNAWT
+356 HLNAWT
-362 KHSRAWRQKLMG
+362 SHSEVWRQKLMS

-382 LDFVKSQEKSR
+382 LDFVKSQEISR

>member
-31 SSSINTVNSAEY
+31 SSSVNNVEC

-60 IAHGDAVR
+60 ITHGDAVA
-68 HGATLGI
+68 HGASLGV

-81 AAESPAVLASVGGV
+81 AAESPAILASVGDV

-102 HLPTPYIEAMVQKV
+102 HLPKPYVEAMVQKTSQKV
-116 SEKTLSKQ
+116 SVKQ
-124 SIWINLEY
+124 PIWINLEY

-154 KYFYFPGFTPKT
+154 KYFYFPGFTPKA
-166 GGVLLGDWNEVSSSR
+166 GGVLLGDWDEV
-181 IGSDEITSSEIKS
+181 TSNSLNI
-194 APPSLSLV
+194 PTSLSSAF
-202 LESCRPGS
+202 ESCRPKS
-210 KKISVFNYKH
+210 KKVSIFNYKQ
-220 APLDVWLHSV
+220 APLDAWLDSV
-230 NQAALAQGEIVDV
+230 NQVALEHGEMVDV
-243 FLCADQNVSVAT
+243 FLCADQNVSTTTQA
-255 KKEFALV
+255 ALSSV
-262 NSTVKLIQLPFI
+262 DSAVKLIQLPFI

-283 SACDINLVRGE
+283 SVCDINLVRGE

-313 QSDLAHEVKLSAF
+313 QSDLAHEVKLDAF
-326 LNRFFEDSSDELR
+326 LERYFEGGSAKLR
-339 SMGVAAMKWG
+339 AIGMSAMKWG

-356 QLNAWT
+356 HLNAWT
-362 KHSRAWRQKLMG
+362 SHSEVWRQKLMS

-382 LDFVKSQEKSR
+382 LDFVKSQEISR

>member
-19 CWRLARALSRLS
+19 CWRLARSLSRLS
-31 SSSINTVNSAEY
+31 SSSVNSAEC

-60 IAHGDAVR
+60 IAHGDAMR
-68 HGATLGI
+68 HGASLGI

-81 AAESPAVLASVGGV
+81 AAESPAILASMGDV

-102 HLPTPYIEAMVQKV
+102 HLPTPYIEAMVQKT
-116 SEKTLSKQ
+116 SQAATKQ
-124 SIWINLEY
+124 PIWINLEY

-140 DMHLMPSPQNNGLN
+140 ELHLMPSPQNNGLN

-166 GGVLLGDWNEVSSSR
+166 GGVLLGDWNEV
-181 IGSDEITSSEIKS
+181 TSNSLNI
-194 APPSLSLV
+194 PLSLSLV
-202 LESCRPGS
+202 LESCRPQS
-210 KKISVFNYKH
+210 KKVSVFNYKQ
-220 APLDVWLHSV
+220 APLDAWLNSV
-230 NQAALAQGEIVDV
+230 NQAALAHGELVDV

-255 KKEFALV
+255 QKAFALAD
-262 NSTVKLIQLPFI
+262 SAVKLIQLPFI

-283 SACDINLVRGE
+283 SVCDLNLVRGE

-313 QSDLAHEVKLSAF
+313 QSDLAHEVKLNAF
-326 LNRFFEDSSDELR
+326 LERYFETASAPLR
-339 SMGVAAMKWG
+339 STGVSAMKW
-349 SASDWWP
+349 APAYDWWP
-356 QLNAWT
+356 HLSAWT
-362 KHSRAWRQKLMG
+362 KHSEDWRQKLMG

-382 LDFVKSQEKSR
+382 LDFVKSQEISR

>member
-19 CWRLARALSRLS
+19 CWRLARALSRLT
-31 SSSINTVNSAEY
+31 SSSINTVNSAEC

-60 IAHGDAVR
+60 IAHGDAVC

-81 AAESPAVLASVGGV
+81 AAESPAVLASVGDV

-102 HLPTPYIEAMVQKV
+102 HLPKPYIEAMVQKT
-116 SEKTLSKQ
+116 SEKLSTKQ
-124 SIWINLEY
+124 PIWINLEY

-140 DMHLMPSPQNNGLN
+140 EMHLMPSPQNNGLN

-166 GGVLLGDWNEVSSSR
+166 GGVLLGDWNEV
-181 IGSDEITSSEIKS
+181 TSNSLNI
-194 APPSLSLV
+194 PPSLSSAF
-202 LESCRPGS
+202 ESCQPRS
-210 KKISVFNYKH
+210 KKISVFNYKQ
-220 APLDVWLHSV
+220 APLDAWLDSV
-230 NQAALAQGEIVDV
+230 NQAALAHGEMVDV
-243 FLCADQNVSVAT
+243 LLCADQNVSAAT
-255 KKEFALV
+255 QAAFS
-262 NSTVKLIQLPFI
+262 STDSAVKLIQLPFI

-283 SACDINLVRGE
+283 SVCDINLVRGE

-313 QSDLAHEVKLSAF
+313 QSDLAHEVKLNAF
-326 LNRFFEDSSDELR
+326 LERYFEASSAELR
-339 SMGVAAMKWG
+339 STGIAAMKWAP
-349 SASDWWP
+349 ASDWWSH
-356 QLNAWT
+356 LNAWT
-362 KHSRAWRQKLMG
+362 SHSEAWRQNLMG

>member
-31 SSSINTVNSAEY
+31 SSSVNNVEC

-60 IAHGDAVR
+60 ITHGDAVA
-68 HGATLGI
+68 HGASLGV

-81 AAESPAVLASVGGV
+81 AAESPAILASVGDV

-102 HLPTPYIEAMVQKV
+102 HLPKPYVEAMVQKTSQKV
-116 SEKTLSKQ
+116 SVKQ
-124 SIWINLEY
+124 PIWINLEY

-154 KYFYFPGFTPKT
+154 KYFYFPGFTPKA
-166 GGVLLGDWNEVSSSR
+166 GGVLLGDWDEV
-181 IGSDEITSSEIKS
+181 TSNSLNI
-194 APPSLSLV
+194 PTSLSSAF
-202 LESCRPGS
+202 ESCRPKS
-210 KKISVFNYKH
+210 KKVSIFNYKQ
-220 APLDVWLHSV
+220 APLDAWLDSV
-230 NQAALAQGEIVDV
+230 NQVALEHGEMVDV
-243 FLCADQNVSVAT
+243 FLCADQNVSTTTQA
-255 KKEFALV
+255 ALSSV
-262 NSTVKLIQLPFI
+262 DSAVKLIQLPFI

-283 SACDINLVRGE
+283 SVCDINLVRGE

-313 QSDLAHEVKLSAF
+313 QSDLAHEVKLDAF
-326 LNRFFEDSSDELR
+326 LERYFEGGSAKLR
-339 SMGVAAMKWG
+339 AIGISAMKWG

-356 QLNAWT
+356 HLNAWT
-362 KHSRAWRQKLMG
+362 SHSEVWRQKLMS

-382 LDFVKSQEKSR
+382 LDFVKSQEISR

>member
-31 SSSINTVNSAEY
+31 SSSVNNVEC

-60 IAHGDAVR
+60 ITHGDAVA
-68 HGATLGI
+68 HGASLGVEI
-75 EVLPWS
+75 LPWS
-81 AAESPAVLASVGGV
+81 AAESPAILASVGDV

-102 HLPTPYIEAMVQKV
+102 HLPKPYVEAMVQKTSQKV
-116 SEKTLSKQ
+116 SAKQ
-124 SIWINLEY
+124 PIWINLEY

-154 KYFYFPGFTPKT
+154 KYFYFPGFTPKA
-166 GGVLLGDWNEVSSSR
+166 GGVLLGDWDEV
-181 IGSDEITSSEIKS
+181 TSNSLNI
-194 APPSLSLV
+194 PTSLSSAF
-202 LESCRPGS
+202 ESCRPKS
-210 KKISVFNYKH
+210 KKVSIFNYKQ
-220 APLDVWLHSV
+220 APLDAWLDSV
-230 NQAALAQGEIVDV
+230 NQVALEHGETVDV
-243 FLCADQNVSVAT
+243 FLCADQNVSTTTQA
-255 KKEFALV
+255 ALSSV
-262 NSTVKLIQLPFI
+262 DSAVKLIQLPFI

-283 SACDINLVRGE
+283 SVCDINLVRGE

-313 QSDLAHEVKLSAF
+313 QSDLAHEVKLDAF
-326 LNRFFEDSSDELR
+326 LERYFVGGSAKLR
-339 SMGVAAMKWG
+339 AIGMSAMKWG

-356 QLNAWT
+356 HLNAWT
-362 KHSRAWRQKLMG
+362 SHSEVWRQKLMS

-382 LDFVKSQEKSR
+382 LDFVKSQEISR

>member
-31 SSSINTVNSAEY
+31 SSSVNNVEC

-60 IAHGDAVR
+60 ITHGDAVA
-68 HGATLGI
+68 HGASLGV

-81 AAESPAVLASVGGV
+81 ATESPAILASVGDV

-102 HLPTPYIEAMVQKV
+102 HLPKPYVEAMVQKTFQKV
-116 SEKTLSKQ
+116 SAKQ
-124 SIWINLEY
+124 PIWINLEY

-154 KYFYFPGFTPKT
+154 KYFYFPGFTPKA
-166 GGVLLGDWNEVSSSR
+166 GGVLLGDWDEV
-181 IGSDEITSSEIKS
+181 TSNSLNI
-194 APPSLSLV
+194 PTSLSSAF
-202 LESCRPGS
+202 ESCRPKS
-210 KKISVFNYKH
+210 KKVSIFNYKQ
-220 APLDVWLHSV
+220 APLDAWLDSV
-230 NQAALAQGEIVDV
+230 NQVALEFGEMVDV
-243 FLCADQNVSVAT
+243 FLCADQNVSTTTQA
-255 KKEFALV
+255 ALSSV
-262 NSTVKLIQLPFI
+262 DSAVKLIQLPLI

-283 SACDINLVRGE
+283 SVCDINLVRGE

-313 QSDLAHEVKLSAF
+313 QSDLAHEVKLDAF
-326 LNRFFEDSSDELR
+326 LERYFEGGSAKLR
-339 SMGVAAMKWG
+339 AIGISAMKWG

-356 QLNAWT
+356 HLNAWT
-362 KHSRAWRQKLMG
+362 SHSEVWRQKLMS

-382 LDFVKSQEKSR
+382 LDFVKSQEISR

>member
-31 SSSINTVNSAEY
+31 SSSVNNVEC

-60 IAHGDAVR
+60 IAHGDAVG
-68 HGATLGI
+68 HGASLGI

-81 AAESPAVLASVGGV
+81 AAESPAVLASVGDV
-95 VIEAFAC
+95 VVEAFAC
-102 HLPTPYIEAMVQKV
+102 HLPKPYIEAMVQKTYQ
-116 SEKTLSKQ
+116 KTSPKPP
-124 SIWINLEY
+124 IWINLEY

-140 DMHLMPSPQNNGLN
+140 EMHLMPSPQNNGLN

-166 GGVLLGDWNEVSSSR
+166 GGVLLGDWDEV
-181 IGSDEITSSEIKS
+181 TSNSLNI
-194 APPSLSLV
+194 PQSLSSAF
-202 LESCRPGS
+202 ESCRPRS
-210 KKISVFNYKH
+210 KKISVFHYKQ
-220 APLDVWLHSV
+220 APLDSWLDSV
-230 NQAALAQGEIVDV
+230 NQAALAHGEMVDV
-243 FLCADQNVSVAT
+243 FLCADQNVSAAT
-255 KKEFALV
+255 QTSFSLAD
-262 NSTVKLIQLPFI
+262 SAVKLIQLPFI

-283 SACDINLVRGE
+283 SVCDINLVRGE

-299 AQWAGK
+299 AQWASK

-313 QSDLAHEVKLSAF
+313 QSDLAHEVKLNAF
-326 LNRFFEDSSDELR
+326 LERYFE
-339 SMGVAAMKWG
+339 GVSAEFRAIGISAMKWG
-349 SASDWWP
+349 PASDWWP
-356 QLNAWT
+356 HLSTWT
-362 KHSRAWRQKLMG
+362 SHSEAWRQKLMG

-382 LDFVKSQEKSR
+382 LDFVKSQEISR